1 MLIGFVL
8 GPKSPLVFSMYA
20 DTADFSQWRTG
31 RRATAMTFA
40 AAAFAQKL
48 GGAFAGAL
56 MGWLLASLG
65 YVANQVQSSES
76 NQGIVLLMSLIP
88 AVFAALA
95 VVLIRFYSLTD
106 SKLEQIQLENQNSL
120 NEKLVI
126 NSGVDNG

>member
-1 MLIGFVL
+1 MLIGFTL

-20 DTADFSQWRTG
+20 DTADYSQWRTG

-56 MGWLLASLG
+56 MGWLLATLG
-65 YVANQVQSSES
+65 YVANQAQTSES

-95 VVLIRFYSLTD
+95 VLLIRFYSLTD
-106 SKLEQIQLENQNSL
+106 KKLEQIQSDNDAYLRN
-120 NEKLVI
+120 KMAI
-126 NSGVDNG
+126 DSGVSNG